1 MTTHQI
7 KRHFTGMPYKLKYT
21 PYALLFAILCLMQC
35 TPPPGSSDAGVFKHA
50 TFSSPHAGAI
60 TVPYSYYTAD
70 YGTDGLQTLDLFI
83 PHVLP
88 AGNPSHPILMHI
100 HGGGFASGNK
110 DNIYTQA
117 NKMAVVAE
125 ALNHGLAFVN
135 INYRLLNNSDGLNVL
150 DKCLAD
156 VRYSL
161 QFIRYYANTPGINLN
176 KDKVVLWGSSAGA
189 SSAFYLAFS
198 DEMSTATMD
207 PVTSESTRVR
217 AVWAQQTQATLDL
230 EEWPGIFTNVPTDPI
245 GTISLTLGNIL
256 DILGRPR
263 VRAIYGIPT
272 GTNISTWLAANQPM
286 LDQLDFLNAI
296 GPDDP
301 PFWITHEYIPE
312 ELPNDVTLIP
322 DEVLNHHPYHS
333 KALLNQ
339 ATGVITVYARID
351 KLGIDNTLS
360 TPYETRE
367 AIDFL
372 IDVAVD

>member
-7 KRHFTGMPYKLKYT
+7 NEHFTGVPSKLKYT
-21 PYALLFAILCLMQC
+21 THALLFAILCLLQC
-35 TPPPGSSDAGVFKHA
+35 TPPPKPPDAGVFKHS
-50 TFSSPHAGAI
+50 TFSSPHASAI
-60 TVPYSYYTAD
+60 TVPYSFYTAE
-70 YGTDGLQTLDLFI
+70 YGADDLQTLDLFI

-100 HGGGFASGNK
+100 HGGSFVSGNK

-117 NKMAVVAE
+117 SKMAVVAE

-156 VRYSL
+156 VRYAL
-161 QFIRYYANTPGINLN
+161 QFIRYHANTPGISLN
-176 KDKVVLWGSSAGA
+176 KDKVVLWGASAGA
-189 SSAFYLAFS
+189 SSAFFLAFS
-198 DEMSTATMD
+198 DEMSTATID

-217 AVWAQQTQATLDL
+217 AVWAQQTQATLDP

-245 GTISLTLGNIL
+245 GMISLTLNDIV
-256 DILGRPR
+256 DILGVPR

-301 PFWITHEYIPE
+301 PFWITHENIPE

-333 KALLNQ
+333 KALLDK
-339 ATGVITVYARID
+339 ATGVITVYARIVP
-351 KLGIDNTLS
+351 LNFDNTTS
-360 TPYETRE
+360 TPYELKE

-372 IDVAVD
+372 IVEAVN